1 MGVISFL
8 FQVLRL
14 SLAVLLIF
22 CGASGGQNSGTPLSS
37 RTIEG
42 SVFDRAG
49 HAVPGAV
56 VLIEDQKSLQVR
68 SYIVQEDGK
77 FRFRG
82 LSADANYELR
92 ARFNGEVSGAKT
104 VSVFDSK
111 PTVIVNLILSP
122 KSKKPVPPSKP
133 TNPSGNPS

>member
-8 FQVLRL
+8 FQVRRL
-14 SLAVLLIF
+14 SLAALLI
-22 CGASGGQNSGTPLSS
+22 CCAASAGQSSGTPLSS

-42 SVFDRAG
+42 SVFDQAG

-56 VLIEDQKSLQVR
+56 VLIEDQKTLQVR

-92 ARFNGEVSGAKT
+92 ARFNGAVSGAKN

-111 PTVIVNLILSP
+111 PTVVVNLIISP
-122 KSKKPVPPSKP
+122 KSKKPVPRSKP
-133 TNPSGNPS
+133 TSPSGNPS